1 MESIIKLRIILDAT
15 EDIFRDIEI
24 DYDAPLL
31 HLHMATLDAF
41 EWENA
46 NEMASFYKSNEA
58 WDRGDEYP
66 LMAMSPELPS
76 MESATV
82 KDLIPNLESKGL
94 YVYDYLRMWCFYVEP
109 VTIVTPQE
117 NVAYPSLLV
126 EFGKAPDPLSKEP
139 EGLDDPVLMETLFDE
154 PGTASSKEGREST
167 GDPELDAYLNDDG
180 SDEESFG
187 DNENIDDYRD
197 QF

>member
-1 MESIIKLRIILDAT
+1 MDSIIKLRIILDAT

-24 DYDAPLL
+24 DYHAPLM

-41 EWENA
+41 EWSDA
-46 NEMASFYKSNEA
+46 DEMASFYRSNES

-76 MESATV
+76 METATI
-82 KDLIPNLESKGL
+82 KDLLPAKESKGL
-94 YVYDYLRMWCFYVEP
+94 YVYDYLRMWCFYLEP
-109 VTIVTPQE
+109 IAISEPKAE
-117 NVAYPSLLV
+117 GSYPSLVV

-139 EGLDDPVLMETLFDE
+139 EGLDDPALMDAILGEAPTHATS
-154 PGTASSKEGREST
+154 GSAEST
-167 GDPELDAYLNDDG
+167 GDPELDAYLNGDADEDDALG
-180 SDEESFG
+180 G
-187 DNENIDDYRD
+187 NENIDDYRD